1 MTNLSKQLC
10 EICGIKPMYRLEG
23 INVLYN
29 EDNYDEFCEMRL
41 NKGLLIPTGTK
52 AVFPDF
58 TQPENFVK
66 LIELRFTTKRGD
78 IFTVVEALQ
87 NGRCFTFADRKSFLD
102 QLLDYI
108 FTCENFGE
116 YIKQAIR
123 EMEWVYE

>member
-10 EICGIKPMYRLEG
+10 EICGIKPMYRLKD

-29 EDNYDEFCEMRL
+29 EDMYNEFCEMRL

-87 NGRCFTFADRKSFLD
+87 NGRCFTFADRKSFLE

-116 YIKQAIR
+116 YIKHAIKS
-123 EMEWVYE
+123 EVWLYD

>member
-23 INVLYN
+23 INALYN

-58 TQPENFVK
+58 TQSKNFVK
-66 LIELRFTTKRGD
+66 LLKIANDVLGSVHFATAYTKNKPNLFEEQVLMHYIPIAKLND
-78 IFTVVEALQ
+78 IF
-87 NGRCFTFADRKSFLD
+87 
-102 QLLDYI
+102 
-108 FTCENFGE
+108 
-116 YIKQAIR
+116 KQAIR
-123 EMEWVYE
+123 ETEWVYG

>member
-1 MTNLSKQLC
+1 MTNLSEELC
-10 EICGIKPMYRLEG
+10 RICGIKPMYRLKD

-29 EDNYDEFCEMRL
+29 EDMYNEFCEMRL

-52 AVFPDF
+52 TIFPDF

-87 NGRCFTFADRKSFLD
+87 NGRCFTFADRKIFLD